1 MATLD
6 LEREALVIRVV
17 YDGSP
22 LSGKTTSLRALAGSL
37 SRPLASPEEVQ
48 GRTLLFDW
56 MDYTAGRFEGYPIR
70 CQVVSVPGQR
80 SLAARRRRLLAQAD
94 VVVLVADTTGPRM
107 SETLAQLEDLAD
119 FLRTLSGPP
128 VGIIVQA
135 NKRDLPEAVPFEPL
149 RQLLEHRGVAFVETT
164 ATTGSGV
171 LHSFIFA
178 VRLALDRVRQ
188 MIQNDSLPQGS
199 PEIDSAEDLLDDFRR
214 WEGAVEEGSRDPRSH
229 DSLAAAGFREA
240 LAEGPLS
247 PPLGTPGEPALD
259 VQGSIRPPGP
269 DAPLGMIWPPGEGRI
284 LLHQALSVS
293 FVPYCTE
300 SGDWEGRIGH
310 RWRISS
316 PAAADYTDIEEG
328 RKVLLHWAR
337 AHAAHS
343 SWLSP
348 DRCLTLSPTGSG
360 SFRLWQVVRL
370 TASCGD
376 RLRDALRQPAP
387 EELARCLLLLAS
399 SLLQATSRFA
409 NAEIS
414 FPWSLDTVGISEGRP
429 VYLGLLP
436 LAPQAAG
443 TAPPSPATAA
453 VPLIEQLRPE
463 IERAHAERP
472 LDVPRTLNALRQ
484 TTLPPDNRAD
494 LQVVVESVCRLLLE
508 L

>member
-6 LEREALVIRVV
+6 LQREALVIRVV

-22 LSGKTTSLRALAGSL
+22 FSGKTTSLRALAGSL

-80 SLAARRRRLLAQAD
+80 SIAARRHRLLAQAD
-94 VVVLVADTTGPRM
+94 VVVLVADTTAPRM
-107 SETLAQLEDLAD
+107 SETLAQLEDLEG
-119 FLRTLSGPP
+119 FLRTLPGPP
-128 VGIIVQA
+128 VGIVVQA
-135 NKRDLPEAVPFEPL
+135 NKRDLPEAVPLEAL
-149 RQLLEHRGVAFVETT
+149 RQRIEHRGVAFVETT

-188 MIQNDSLPQGS
+188 MIQSDSLPQGS

-214 WEGAVEEGSRDPRSH
+214 WEGTEEGGDRDPRSH

-247 PPLGTPGEPALD
+247 PPAWAPDEPAPNPAD
-259 VQGSIRPPGP
+259 PIQPPAP
-269 DAPLGMIWPPGEGRI
+269 DAPIGMIWPPVEGRI
-284 LLHQALSVS
+284 LLRQALSTP
-293 FVPYCTE
+293 FAPHRTE
-300 SGDWEGRIGH
+300 AGDWEARIGD
-310 RWRISS
+310 RWRVYS
-316 PAAADYTDIEEG
+316 PAAAEHSDVEEG
-328 RKVLLHWAR
+328 RKVLLYWAR
-337 AHAAHS
+337 VHAAHAR
-343 SWLSP
+343 WLSP
-348 DRCLTLSPTGSG
+348 DRCLTLSPTGFG
-360 SFRLWQVVRL
+360 SFRLWQVVRI

-376 RLRDALRQPAP
+376 RLRDALRQPSP

-409 NAEIS
+409 EAEIS
-414 FPWSLDTVGISEGRP
+414 FPSTLDTVGLSGGRT
-429 VYLGLLP
+429 VYIGLLP
-436 LAPQAAG
+436 PALLAPEAA
-443 TAPPSPATAA
+443 APPSAA
-453 VPLIEQLRPE
+453 VPLIEQLQPE

-472 LDVPRTLNALRQ
+472 LDVPRILNALSQ
-484 TTLPPDNRAD
+484 TTLPPGHGAD
-494 LQVVVESVCRLLLE
+494 LQEVVESVCRLLLD